1 VTEPLRIGE
10 TVLLIDDKDK
20 RFLVKL
26 SEGGRFEYHRGILPH
41 ADILE
46 TPEGSTLQS
55 TGGGYLTVIRPR
67 LADFILKMPRG
78 AQVVYPKD
86 IGPILV
92 WADIGPGMTVL
103 EAGTGSGA
111 LTIGL
116 ARAVGP
122 TGRVITVERR
132 DDHAVT
138 AVKSITRWFGEIPD
152 HIEMRSGEVE
162 DMVAEVGPDR
172 LVLDLP
178 EPWHAARIATESMP
192 PGGILCAYIP
202 TIPQVQQLV
211 ETLRQT
217 DRWIEIEVSEHL
229 YRTWNVAG
237 RSVRPDHQMVGH
249 TGFLVI
255 ARKVVG
261 SPVAGDPVAGDPVTQ
276 DPVADDPVE
285 TTPVDGQPPVGDD
298 PQRTG

>member
-1 VTEPLRIGE
+1 MAEPIQLGE

-26 SEGGRFEYHRGILPH
+26 VQGGRFEYHRGFLAH
-41 ADILE
+41 ADIVSCS
-46 TPEGSTLQS
+46 EGATLS
-55 TGGGYLTVIRPR
+55 SSGGGRLTVIRPR
-67 LADFILKMPRG
+67 LADFLLKMPRG

-111 LTIGL
+111 LTIAL

-122 TGRVITVERR
+122 TGRVVTVERR
-132 DDHAVT
+132 DDHSTT
-138 AVKSITRWFGEIPD
+138 AVKSITRWFGEIPAYV
-152 HIEMRSGEVE
+152 EMRSGEVE
-162 DMVAEVGPDR
+162 DAVAEVAPDR

-178 EPWHAARIATESMP
+178 EPWHAARIATRSMP
-192 PGGILCAYIP
+192 PGGIICAYIP

-211 ETLRQT
+211 EVLRET

-255 ARKVVG
+255 ARRVVG
-261 SPVAGDPVAGDPVTQ
+261 SDAEPDGS
-276 DPVADDPVE
+276 ADLD
-285 TTPVDGQPPVGDD
+285 
-298 PQRTG
+298 

>member
-1 VTEPLRIGE
+1 MPEPLHLGE

-41 ADILE
+41 ADIMASA
-46 TPEGSTLQS
+46 EGSVLTS
-55 TGGGYLTVIRPR
+55 TGGGRLTVIRPR

-92 WADIGPGMTVL
+92 WADIGPGQTVL

-111 LTIGL
+111 LTIAL
-116 ARAVGP
+116 TRAVGP
-122 TGRVITVERR
+122 TGRVVTVERR
-132 DDHAVT
+132 DDHSVT
-138 AVKSITRWFGEIPD
+138 AVKSITRWFGEIPSYL
-152 HIEMRSGEVE
+152 EMRSGEVE
-162 DMVAEVGPDR
+162 DAIAEVAPDR

-178 EPWHAARIATESMP
+178 EPWHAAEIASTSMP
-192 PGGILCAYIP
+192 SGGILCAYIP
-202 TIPQVQQLV
+202 TIPQVQHLV
-211 ETLRQT
+211 ETLREAAC
-217 DRWIEIEVSEHL
+217 WIEIEVSEHL
-229 YRTWNVAG
+229 YRTWNVSG

-255 ARKVVG
+255 ARKVAPVPA
-261 SPVAGDPVAGDPVTQ
+261 PVARDTS
-276 DPVADDPVE
+276 ADEPAE
-285 TTPVDGQPPVGDD
+285 A
-298 PQRTG
+298 

>member
-1 VTEPLRIGE
+1 MGEPINEGE
-10 TVLLIDDKDK
+10 TVLLIDDKGK

-26 SEGGRFEYHRGILPH
+26 TQNQRFEYHRGM
-41 ADILE
+41 LE
-46 TPEGSTLQS
+46 HNKLMGLPEGSTVSS
-55 TGGGYLTVIRPR
+55 TGGGTLTVIRPR
-67 LADFILKMPRG
+67 LADFVLKMPRG

-111 LTIGL
+111 LTIAL

-122 TGRVITVERR
+122 DGRVVTIERR
-132 DDHAVT
+132 EDHSKT

-152 HIEMRSGEVE
+152 YVDMRLGEVE
-162 DMVAEVGPDR
+162 DHVAEVEPDR

-178 EPWHAARIATESMP
+178 EPWHAAAIASQTMP
-192 PGGILCAYIP
+192 PGGILCAYLP
-202 TIPQVQQLV
+202 TIPQVQTLV
-211 ETLRQT
+211 ETLREALC
-217 DRWIEIEVSEHL
+217 WIDIEVQEHL

-237 RSVRPDHQMVGH
+237 RSVRPDHHMVGH

-255 ARKVVG
+255 ARKVV
-261 SPVAGDPVAGDPVTQ
+261 VAQA
-276 DPVADDPVE
+276 
-285 TTPVDGQPPVGDD
+285 
-298 PQRTG
+298 

>member
-1 VTEPLRIGE
+1 MSESLRFGE

-26 SEGGRFEYHRGILPH
+26 TDGARFEYHRGIVQH
-41 ADILE
+41 TDIVAAG
-46 TPEGSTLQS
+46 EGTLVVS
-55 TGGGYLTVIRPR
+55 TGGGRLTVLRPR
-67 LADFILKMPRG
+67 LADFLLKMPRG

-92 WADIGPGMTVL
+92 WADIGPGQTVL

-111 LTIGL
+111 LSIAL
-116 ARAVGP
+116 ARAIGP
-122 TGRVITVERR
+122 TGRLVTVERR

-138 AVKSITRWFGEIPD
+138 AVKSITRWFGEIPAWV
-152 HIEMRSGEVE
+152 EMRSGEVE
-162 DMVAEVGPDR
+162 DAVADVSPDR
-172 LVLDLP
+172 MVLDLP
-178 EPWHAARIATESMP
+178 EPWHAARMASRFMP

-211 ETLRQT
+211 EVLREAEC
-217 DRWIEIEVSEHL
+217 WIEIEVSEHL
-229 YRTWNVAG
+229 YRTWNVSG

-255 ARKVVG
+255 ARKVARPG
-261 SPVAGDPVAGDPVTQ
+261 ES
-276 DPVADDPVE
+276 E
-285 TTPVDGQPPVGDD
+285 EE
-298 PQRTG
+298 